1 MTLLAGVP
9 AMAESPDG
17 VLLAST
23 ARGDYYQ
30 VERSNWSTWKN
41 GAYKGLTHRET
52 RARIGPNP
60 SPGGSVLYDGTFYVL
75 EETTR
80 DAVKEARAVDEAKR
94 AAFTVD
100 KSGHM
105 SFQTD
110 EGYPRLRD
118 LPTFPDQPVRP
129 GDRWQAEAIRVI
141 DPMGDGRLTDLPILV
156 EYTYVG
162 DETYRGIPARRI
174 RAKYATRFPRS
185 PTAWSRGARRDA
197 ALASATGTH
206 DLDIIVDG
214 ETGSALLILDRLDE
228 SFSYSDGSSVR
239 FKGSTAIFAETPV
252 PVKREEILPLL
263 RGIVARS
270 PDAGD
275 GAAKADSG
283 KSRGSSS
290 SPGKAAPRGE
300 TADDTFGDA
309 GATAPASDT
318 PPARPV
324 AKATP
329 KPEASAPAPF
339 AVEETEAGIRLSVRD
354 IRFVPDSDQ
363 IIPAEAWRLD
373 AIAEAL
379 RGAIKSSEGASFL
392 VEGHTASVGKPSGE
406 LELSL
411 RRARRVVDELV
422 ARGVGA
428 ERFMYRGLGGTV
440 PLADNATAAGRAQ
453 NRRVEITILD

>member
-1 MTLLAGVP
+1 MALYVGSP
-9 AMAESPDG
+9 ATAESPDG
-17 VLLAST
+17 VLLSST

-30 VERSNWSTWKN
+30 VERSNWSTWRD
-41 GAYKGLTHRET
+41 GSYKGLTHRET
-52 RARIGPNP
+52 RARIGPSP
-60 SPGGSVLYDGTFYVL
+60 SSGGSVLYDGTFYIL

-80 DAVKEARAVDEAKR
+80 DAIKEARAIDEARR

-100 KSGHM
+100 GSGRM
-105 SFQTD
+105 TFQTD

-118 LPTFPDQPVRP
+118 LPSFPDQPVRP

-141 DPMGDGRLTDLPILV
+141 DPLGDGRLTDLPILV
-156 EYTYVG
+156 EYAYVG
-162 DETYRGIPARRI
+162 SESYRGIPARRI
-174 RAKYATRFPRS
+174 RAKYATRLPRS

-206 DLDIIVDG
+206 DLDIIVDA

-228 SFSYSDGSSVR
+228 SFTYADGSSVR

-270 PDAGD
+270 PDSGGGD
-275 GAAKADSG
+275 AKANRG
-283 KSRGSSS
+283 KSRS
-290 SPGKAAPRGE
+290 APIAPAE
-300 TADDTFGDA
+300 TTDDTFGDA
-309 GATAPASDT
+309 IAATGAPAAAPASKT
-318 PPARPV
+318 PPASPV
-324 AKATP
+324 AKAAP
-329 KPEASAPAPF
+329 KAETGVTAPF

-363 IIPAEAWRLD
+363 ILPAEAWRLD

-379 RGAIKSSEGASFL
+379 RGAIKSAEGASFL
-392 VEGHTASVGKPSGE
+392 VEGHTASVGKPAGE

-411 RRARRVVDELV
+411 KRARRVVDELV

-440 PLADNATAAGRAQ
+440 PLADNATATGRAQ